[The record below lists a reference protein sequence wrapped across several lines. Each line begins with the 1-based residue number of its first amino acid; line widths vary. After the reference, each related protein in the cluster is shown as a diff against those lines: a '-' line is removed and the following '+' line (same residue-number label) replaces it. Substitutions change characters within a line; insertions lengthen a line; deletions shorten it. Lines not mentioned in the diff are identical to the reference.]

1 MLSRW
6 PWLSTLALGVG
17 GAGIRD
23 SGLREADVG
32 LQQATDGTAHGVA
45 LGLADR
51 TTDAQAALAGGLNC
65 ARGPHRRPALVS
77 RHEARE

>member
-6 PWLSTLALGVG
+6 PWLSTLALGAG
-17 GAGIRD
+17 GAGIRNP
-23 SGLREADVG
+23 GLGEANVR
-32 LQQATDGTAHGVA
+32 LQQPADWAAHGVA

-51 TTDAQAALAGGLNC
+51 TADAQAALARGLSF

-77 RHEARE
+77 RHGERE

>member
-51 TTDAQAALAGGLNC
+51 TADAQAALARGLSF
-65 ARGPHRRPALVS
+65 ARASHRRPAPVS
-77 RHEARE
+77 RLEARA